1 MQNRTEFQLREW
13 QKQLDSRLVGFV
25 DSQEPVSLYA
35 PIRYVLESGGKRI
48 RPVMLLLCCEA
59 VGGDVEEAWDAAL
72 AVELLHDFTLVHDD
86 IMDEDDTRRGR
97 PTVHKRWSRDIA
109 ILAGD
114 GLFSLAY
121 RSLLKTRSP
130 RLHEI
135 LNVFNEGVLA
145 VCEGQAFDMEF
156 EARAEVSLSD
166 YLGMIGRKTARL
178 LQVSAQIGALV
189 GNGEPG
195 EVAALS
201 AFANNIGLAFQI
213 QDDLLDILS
222 DETILGKTHASDIQ
236 QKKQTYLV
244 VHALANSNEAATA
257 RLRQFLFEET
267 GRVDIDEVKRLFH
280 TTGSVRSAREAIS
293 QYVASAEAC
302 LDAIAQPPRR
312 EGLRCLLNRIAERK
326 A

>member
-1 MQNRTEFQLREW
+1 MGNRSRPGRSSSPGSPGPWRASSRRRPPTSPLAWTETACSSSLVAQHLACQALRLGECDLALAGGVNLILAPEMSISLSSL
-13 QKQLDSRLVGFV
+13 KALSPDDRGFTFDARANGYVRGEGCGIVVLARLRDALARGDRIHAV
-25 DSQEPVSLYA
+25 
-35 PIRYVLESGGKRI
+35 IRGSAINHDGRSNGLTSPSGPAQTEVI
-48 RPVMLLLCCEA
+48 R
-59 VGGDVEEAWDAAL
+59 AAL
-72 AVELLHDFTLVHDD
+72 
-86 IMDEDDTRRGR
+86 RR
-97 PTVHKRWSRDIA
+97 
-109 ILAGD
+109 LA
-114 GLFSLAY
+114 
-121 RSLLKTRSP
+121 
-130 RLHEI
+130 
-135 LNVFNEGVLA
+135 
-145 VCEGQAFDMEF
+145 
-156 EARAEVSLSD
+156 
-166 YLGMIGRKTARL
+166 
-178 LQVSAQIGALV
+178 
-189 GNGEPG
+189 EPG

-312 EGLRCLLNRIAERK
+312 EGQRGLLNRIAERK
-326 A
+326 G